1 MDTTTLILG
10 IIALA
15 SLSGFVYLYLKGAAA
30 DQKTSPDLSSRID
43 SLNQNMT
50 DNLNNVTKTMLEQ
63 LGRVSTQVD
72 SRLKETAE
80 MSNKQ
85 QASVGERL
93 DNAGKVIKEV
103 TASISRLEESNKKV
117 ADYAKDLTSLQ
128 DILKTPKLRGGL
140 GELFLEE
147 LLAQIFTKDQYEL
160 QHRFKSGEVVDAIV
174 RLRDDQMVSVDAK
187 FPLENFKK
195 MVEEKDEKES
205 ERMRKAFVVDVKK
218 HIDAISKKYI
228 LTDEG
233 TLDFALMYIPA
244 ENVYYETI
252 IKDGSGVS
260 ISQYG
265 LEKHVIPVS
274 PNSFNIYLHTIL
286 MGLKGM
292 QIEKSAREIFNNLSR
307 LRSEFG
313 KFDKDFELVGT
324 HLGRAQSS
332 YDNSEKRL
340 GRLSD
345 KLGKVEVPAAREH
358 QQIEEGAEAAET
370 FDKADANT
378 DVDSDVFVESN

>member
-1 MDTTTLILG
+1 MYLQKDAG
-10 IIALA
+10 QDK
-15 SLSGFVYLYLKGAAA
+15 SG
-30 DQKTSPDLSSRID
+30 DLSSRID

-50 DNLNNVTKTMLEQ
+50 NNLNTVTQTMLEQ
-63 LGRVSTQVD
+63 LGRVTTQVD
-72 SRLKETAE
+72 GRLKENAE
-80 MSNKQ
+80 LSQKQ
-85 QASVGERL
+85 QRSVGERL

-117 ADYAKDLTSLQ
+117 EDYARDLSSLQ

-147 LLAQIFTKDQYEL
+147 LLAQIFPKGQFEL
-160 QHRFKSGEVVDAIV
+160 QHRFKSGEVVDAVV

-195 MVEEKDEKES
+195 MSEEKDEKES

-252 IKDGSGVS
+252 IKDSSGVS

-345 KLGKVEVPAAREH
+345 KLGKVEVPAARGH
-358 QQIEEGAEAAET
+358 QQIEGADEGADEISEAEAVEE
-370 FDKADANT
+370 K
-378 DVDSDVFVESN
+378 SEVFVEAN